1 MKKWKNVCMGICLL
15 ALCMGMTVF
24 AEEATIL
31 KGVTIDGVDVSGM
44 NRREAVQALEAH
56 EAKIGAQKVTL
67 KIGEETVETDLTA
80 FGLSCSSEEAVD
92 EALGIGRVGNIVK
105 RYKDQ
110 KDLQHGGREITPGWE
125 ADRAQVKAFLEGMA
139 GAGRFFGRDGQYAG
153 AENEDHG
160 TGGERGAALGSQGSS
175 GKLFHQLF
183 HIQCQAV
190 HECEQRRRACERYG
204 AVSGRE
210 FFHV

>member
-125 ADRAQVKAFLEGMA
+125 ADRAQVKAFLE
-139 GAGRFFGRDGQYAG
+139 
-153 AENEDHG
+153 ENCTKFD
-160 TGGERGAALGSQGSS
+160 
-175 GKLFHQLF
+175 
-183 HIQCQAV
+183 
-190 HECEQRRRACERYG
+190 
-204 AVSGRE
+204 RE
-210 FFHV
+210 A